1 MDDLAKVAA
10 AGDGESLEQ
19 VEERFRLWREGRGC
33 GDRIPQ
39 ALWSAA
45 IGLAGKHGVYR
56 VSRALHLDYKNLK
69 RRQQEQAGGALG
81 TTGNETRFVEL
92 TVSPAREPV
101 AQRTLRVHDRTREP
115 ARRKDAGGTQWPG
128 PGRSRRPVQRLL
140 VRRMIQITPHMRLLV
155 AVEPIDFRAGI
166 DGLAGI
172 CRQRLAA
179 DPFSG
184 GLFIF
189 RNRAR
194 TAIKILVYDGQGF
207 WLCQKR
213 LCCCPGG
220 RRPGVER
227 ASCRPSD

>member
-101 AQRTLRVHDRTREP
+101 AQRLCECTIELENPRGAKMRVELN
-115 ARRKDAGGTQWPG
+115 G
-128 PGRSRRPVQRLL
+128 P
-140 VRRMIQITPHMRLLV
+140 
-155 AVEPIDFRAGI
+155 
-166 DGLAGI
+166 GLAG
-172 CRQRLAA
+172 LASLCSA
-179 DPFSG
+179 
-184 GLFIF
+184 
-189 RNRAR
+189 
-194 TAIKILVYDGQGF
+194 F
-207 WLCQKR
+207 WC
-213 LCCCPGG
+213 
-220 RRPGVER
+220 
-227 ASCRPSD
+227 AA

>member
-92 TVSPAREPV
+92 TVSPAREPA
-101 AQRTLRVHDRTREP
+101 AQHRVLSATLHEI
-115 ARRKDAGGTQWPG
+115 AA
-128 PGRSRRPVQRLL
+128 PV
-140 VRRMIQITPHMRLLV
+140 
-155 AVEPIDFRAGI
+155 
-166 DGLAGI
+166 
-172 CRQRLAA
+172 
-179 DPFSG
+179 
-184 GLFIF
+184 
-189 RNRAR
+189 
-194 TAIKILVYDGQGF
+194 
-207 WLCQKR
+207 W
-213 LCCCPGG
+213 
-220 RRPGVER
+220 
-227 ASCRPSD
+227 